1 MLAGST
7 GFELE
12 ANSFSG
18 NIHSDLPIKLQGDI
32 GRRRSMQGVY
42 GDGSAVL
49 SVTTFSGSVVIS
61 KK

>member
-1 MLAGST
+1 V
-7 GFELE
+7 
-12 ANSFSG
+12 
-18 NIHSDLPIKLQGDI
+18 